1 MKNKIWLILIPLI
14 IIIAVASGGG
24 YYIYNNILEVDT
36 IYSGVSVDG
45 INLSDMKKDAAY
57 NYLKAKKEG
66 EQWNNAM
73 NLIFEDINFT
83 INSEQLGFK
92 YEYDKAIEQAYEL
105 GREGNYLDRVRKI
118 QDLKNNGQNIELAS
132 NYDFSKIEPIVKEI
146 REKINI
152 ESEDADFDFNEGNI
166 KIKPE
171 TVGRTL
177 DEDKLAKLIEAN
189 VDEFKDIEMPVNI
202 EQPKFTKEFY
212 SSINGVIG
220 EFSTSFK
227 GSAYGRIENIKVS
240 SKALSDR
247 LLLPGDQLSY
257 NNTVGPI
264 KREFGYLEA
273 PVIVAGDL
281 TPGLGGG
288 VCQTSTTLYNALL
301 LADMKILQ
309 RSPHSVAPT
318 YVSKGQDAAVFSGY
332 LDLVFK
338 NEFDFPV
345 YTHSKVVGDRLYFYI
360 YGDTRKKDYTVK
372 IEPEILERIDYNV
385 RETLDE
391 TIEPGGRELV
401 QDGRTGYK
409 VRTYKSIIKNGKV
422 VEKIPI
428 TSDYYRERDYVY
440 KIGPPPMPE
449 ENQDLD
455 GLIVNEGNESNEE
468 TIILDPVVDDP
479 LDNP

>member
-1 MKNKIWLILIPLI
+1 MKNKIWLILIPII

-36 IYSGVSVDG
+36 IYSGISVDG
-45 INLSDMKKDAAY
+45 INLSDMNKDAAY
-57 NYLKAKKEG
+57 DYLKAKKEG
-66 EQWNNAM
+66 EELNNSM
-73 NLIFEDINFT
+73 NLIFEDINLT

-92 YEYDKAIEQAYEL
+92 YEYDKAIEQAYDL

-118 QDLKNNGQNIELAS
+118 QELKNKGQDIELES
-132 NYDFSKIEPIVKEI
+132 NYDFSKIKPIVEEI
-146 REKINI
+146 AEKINI
-152 ESEDADFDFNEGNI
+152 DSKDAQFDFNDGNI

-177 DEDKLAKLIEAN
+177 DKDKLAKLIEEN
-189 VDEFKDIEMPVNI
+189 VHEFKDIDMPISVV
-202 EQPKFTKEFY
+202 QPQFTKEFY

-247 LLLPGDQLSY
+247 LLLPGDELSY

-385 RETLDE
+385 KETLDE
-391 TIEPGGRELV
+391 TIEPGTRQLV

-409 VRTYKSIIKNGKV
+409 VRTYKTIIKNGKV
-422 VEKIPI
+422 VEKVPI
-428 TSDYYRERDYVY
+428 TSDYYRERDYIY
-440 KIGPPPMPE
+440 KIGPPIVP
-449 ENQDLD
+449 NNDGSSNDL
-455 GLIVNEGNESNEE
+455 LGNESNEE